1 MRLEYRLDGL
11 KGAPV
16 LVLSHSVGTTSDLW
30 ESAAPAWTG
39 AFRVLRYDHRGHG
52 GSDAPPGP
60 YSVEALAG
68 DLLELLDELGFER
81 VSLCGLSLGGAVGMW
96 LAVNA
101 PERIDRL
108 VLACTSARFGKPE
121 PWLERARIVRAEG
134 LESIADAV
142 VAGWFTSEFARW
154 RPEVVERFR
163 EIFVAT
169 PAEGYA
175 ASCEALGAWD
185 FRHDLDSIRSATLV
199 VAGSD
204 DTRVPLDD
212 ARFLRDRIPG
222 ASLVVLPEAPHLA
235 SVVQP
240 EAFAAVVTQH
250 LSDVLRPAS
259 PRGQTP

>member
-1 MRLEYRLDGL
+1 MRFEYRLEGPDD
-11 KGAPV
+11 APV
-16 LVLSHSVGTTSDLW
+16 LVLSHSIGTSLELW
-30 ESAAPAWTG
+30 ESTAPAWTG

-52 GSDAPPGP
+52 GSDVPPGP

-68 DLLELLDELGFER
+68 DLLELLDELGLER

-108 VLACTSARFGKPE
+108 VLACTTARFGNPAL
-121 PWLERARIVRAEG
+121 WLERARIVRAEG
-134 LESIADAV
+134 PEAIADAV
-142 VAGWFTSEFARW
+142 VAGWFTDEFARR
-154 RPEVVERFR
+154 RPDVVGRFR
-163 EIFVAT
+163 DIFVAT

-185 FRHDLDSIRSATLV
+185 FRDDAGLIPVPTLV
-199 VAGSD
+199 VAGAD

-222 ASLVVLPEAPHLA
+222 VALIVLPEAPHLA

-240 EAFAAVVTQH
+240 DLFAAAVTEH
-250 LSDVLRPAS
+250 LSAPERA
-259 PRGQTP
+259 